1 MPGPAF
7 SPDLDRA
14 LHTGTGAQLK
24 YAPFPFM
31 EDEGLTM
38 KRTEPLQDP
47 DSDVY
52 AKFFMSHCC
61 YDAIPTSSKLVIFDT
76 TLQVKK
82 AFFALVA
89 NGVRAA
95 PLWDNKLQ
103 CFVGKQSWGSAES
116 VEVQIYELEE
126 HKIETW
132 REVYLQYSLNSL
144 ISITPDSSLFEAIYS
159 LLKNKIHR
167 LPVIDPDSGN
177 VLHILTHKRI
187 LKFLHIFGSMIPKP
201 RFLQKRIEEVKIGT
215 FKSIATVKE
224 TETNLAA
231 QKNYNNLNMTMQEVI
246 QGRCCC
252 IEGVLKCYPH
262 ETLETIIDR
271 IAEAEALKHFSL
283 NTSGGLPFH
292 HYPHFIS
299 SHTSKK
305 FGIKVKKKHR
315 KGQKGV
321 VIANKNAL
329 EAEPET
335 NPDNPDVVDVPQP
348 ELSKASKPVAKI
360 LEGEGK
366 PQHFQISIN
375 ITEARQLVGDNIDP
389 SVVIEIGDEKKQTSV
404 KEGTNSPFYNEVMH
418 SKIMK
423 SYCVGTFKIDVGTVY
438 AQPGHQFI
446 NKWAT
451 LTDPADIRTGVKGHL
466 KCDISVSGKGDVA
479 TPSQKFSD
487 AEEQIEKHLLLPEG
501 LNPERPW
508 ARFYVIVYRAE
519 GLPRINSSIMAN
531 VTKAFVGDTT
541 ALIDPYVEVS
551 FFGQVGRTSTQ
562 KSTADPVWNEQV
574 VFKEMFPPLC
584 QRLKIRVLDEGSMND
599 ELNEG
604 VGEGVSYRGRVYIE
618 LSVEILSGGAPDS
631 KSLLS
636 RISLKDAKGGKA
648 GAKDPKTGTGPGGE
662 EEKSKTIGPEVM
674 PVEPPQKINDEDME
688 TFLLFGCVF
697 EASMIDRRT
706 SDRPISLEFTIGNFG
721 NLIDGAAPPP
731 SKKKPE
737 DVSLTTPLLDTAA
750 TMPCKSTTTPE
761 RPLFG
766 DAQRHYMHL
775 PIGAQKPCVYIYS
788 SWEDRAYRLH
798 HANMLDTI
806 ALMFED
812 GVTKVAELDKMLSPE
827 AGTLMHHVK
836 GSNLTLLDKKRLTLC
851 KQELE
856 SMSEIA
862 GGLLE
867 PKRRSLTV
875 KEMMLEAQKI
885 KKKLRFL
892 VEEPQHTLPDVFV
905 CLLSNNKR
913 LAYARIPARHLLFSQ
928 SPEQRGRDCGKIKTL
943 FLKPPVKRGP
953 GWTVQAKLDK
963 HLFQLRAHMYQARGL
978 IAADNTGLSD
988 PFAWVSFQSNSQST
1002 GIIKQTL
1009 TPTWNQLILMNNVC
1023 LYGGLYDIV
1032 QEPPL
1037 VVIEVYDDDAV
1048 GIEYLGSTMA
1058 VPVVKLSDEQYSPPQ
1073 LQYSPLFC
1081 GSLSGGDILGAFEL
1095 LQISKSGEHTL
1106 PDLDEPDGGVT
1117 PVPSYIRPVLCKYR
1131 IEVLFWGLRELK
1143 KVQLLSVDRPQVFI
1157 KCAGGGVNSS
1167 VIQSYKKNPNFTILV
1182 DAFDVELPEDEHLL
1196 PPLTVTVVD
1205 WRAFGR
1211 STLVGSH
1218 MINNLALFKHIPTPV
1233 QQPLPEPRNIAVAQ
1247 LSLQQSVVP
1256 PPNEEIA
1263 IEIEQEEI
1271 IAPAPKTEP
1280 DVSKKSKTRSTKR
1293 KKRTTADES
1302 ADNVIDWWSKYY
1314 ASMEKIQLA
1323 KQKENNPFPLLF
1335 ENITP
1340 LENIISEGLI
1350 SLASN
1355 VKDKK
1360 KEVNFKSVIEQPR
1373 LATLQV
1379 YDKELEAEFG
1389 PFDDWVK
1396 TFELYRGKANEEEG
1410 SADDR
1415 FVGKFKGRFCLYK
1428 LPEADGE
1435 EEEGYL
1441 DSGQFKINQ
1450 GIPPNTPVEV
1460 LIRVYIVAAFN
1471 LHPADPDGKAD
1482 PYIVLKLGKTEIKDR
1497 DNYIPKQLNPVF
1509 GRSFEFQATFPKES
1523 LLTVLIYDYDMVGGD
1538 DLIGE
1543 TQIDLEN
1550 RFYSRHRAT
1559 CGLPAEYAIEGYNAW
1574 RDSIQPTELLIKLCK
1589 ENRLDNPHFS
1599 PGRITIG
1606 NKVFTG
1612 KTVFADEDQMV
1623 ESYEHLALKVLHRWS
1638 EMPNGGCKL
1647 VPEHIETRA
1656 LYLRDKPGIDQGH
1669 LQMWVDIFPM
1679 DMPYPGPPVDISPR
1693 KPKGYELRIIIWN
1706 TEDVILEDTNFI
1718 TGQKSSDIYVKGQ
1731 ETDVHYNS
1739 LTGEGNFNWRFVF
1752 PFNYLPAEKVVVVQK
1767 RDSIFS
1773 LDKTEQKIPALDLHG
1788 FPRGAKSA
1796 KACKMEML
1804 TEITDNISIF
1814 QQKRSKG
1821 WWPFVKA
1828 GELTGKVEAEFHLVT
1843 AEEAE
1848 KNPVGRARKEPEPLE
1863 KPNRPDTSFSWFMN
1877 PFKCFFHLIWGNY
1890 KKYIIGG
1897 LVLLIVALFLVLVFY
1912 TLPGA
1917 ISITFVNK

>member
-1 MPGPAF
+1 
-7 SPDLDRA
+7 
-14 LHTGTGAQLK
+14 
-24 YAPFPFM
+24 
-31 EDEGLTM
+31 
-38 KRTEPLQDP
+38 
-47 DSDVY
+47 
-52 AKFFMSHCC
+52 
-61 YDAIPTSSKLVIFDT
+61 
-76 TLQVKK
+76 
-82 AFFALVA
+82 
-89 NGVRAA
+89 
-95 PLWDNKLQ
+95 
-103 CFVGKQSWGSAES
+103 
-116 VEVQIYELEE
+116 
-126 HKIETW
+126 
-132 REVYLQYSLNSL
+132 
-144 ISITPDSSLFEAIYS
+144 
-159 LLKNKIHR
+159 
-167 LPVIDPDSGN
+167 
-177 VLHILTHKRI
+177 
-187 LKFLHIFGSMIPKP
+187 
-201 RFLQKRIEEVKIGT
+201 
-215 FKSIATVKE
+215 
-224 TETNLAA
+224 
-231 QKNYNNLNMTMQEVI
+231 
-246 QGRCCC
+246 
-252 IEGVLKCYPH
+252 
-262 ETLETIIDR
+262 
-271 IAEAEALKHFSL
+271 
-283 NTSGGLPFH
+283 
-292 HYPHFIS
+292 
-299 SHTSKK
+299 
-305 FGIKVKKKHR
+305 
-315 KGQKGV
+315 
-321 VIANKNAL
+321 
-329 EAEPET
+329 
-335 NPDNPDVVDVPQP
+335 
-348 ELSKASKPVAKI
+348 SKPVAKI
-360 LEGEGK
+360 LEGESK

-375 ITEARQLVGDNIDP
+375 ITEAKQLVGDNIDP

-404 KEGTNSPFYNEVMH
+404 KEGTNAPFYNEYFVFDFFCNQDFFFDKIIKLSVMH

-438 AQPGHQFI
+438 SQPGHQFI

-479 TPSQKFSD
+479 APSQKFSD

-551 FFGQVGRTSTQ
+551 FFGFLPTFGPAWINLYGSLRNSTLVDDSQ
-562 KSTADPVWNEQV
+562 
-574 VFKEMFPPLC
+574 
-584 QRLKIRVLDEGSMND
+584 

-636 RISLKDAKGGKA
+636 KISLKDTKGGKA
-648 GAKDPKTGTGPGGE
+648 VAKDPKPGAGAGGE
-662 EEKSKTIGPEVM
+662 EEKSKTMGPEVM

-688 TFLLFGCVF
+688 TFLLFGCVS
-697 EASMIDRRT
+697 EASMIDRRI

-721 NLIDGAAPPP
+721 NLIDGTAQPT
-731 SKKKPE
+731 SKKKHE
-737 DVSLTTPLLDTAA
+737 DVSVTTPLLDTAA

-775 PIGAQKPCVYIYS
+775 PIGAQKPCVYVYS

-806 ALMFED
+806 AQMFEE
-812 GVTKVAELDKMLSPE
+812 GIAKVAELDKMLSPE
-827 AGTLMHHVK
+827 ARTLMHLVLQEFRRDASEFIAFAEKKVK
-836 GSNLTLLDKKRLTLC
+836 ASNLTLLDKKRLTMC
-851 KQELE
+851 KQEL
-856 SMSEIA
+856 
-862 GGLLE
+862 
-867 PKRRSLTV
+867 
-875 KEMMLEAQKI
+875 
-885 KKKLRFL
+885 
-892 VEEPQHTLPDVFV
+892 PQHTLPDVFV
-905 CLLSNNKR
+905 CLVSNNKR

-928 SPEQRGRDCGKIKTL
+928 SPEQRGRDCGKINTL
-943 FLKPPVKRGP
+943 FLQPPGKRGP
-953 GWTVQAKLDK
+953 GWTVQAKLDVYLWLGTSRDSSHMLDNLPSGFELQGISSEHRTGPPPDYLLYTGK
-963 HLFQLRAHMYQARGL
+963 TAQHSQQHLFQLRAHMYQARGL

-988 PFAWVSFQSNSQST
+988 PFAWVSFLSNSQST

-1009 TPTWNQLILMNNVC
+1009 TPTWNQLILINNVC
-1023 LYGGLYDIV
+1023 LYGGLYEIV
-1032 QEPPL
+1032 QDPPL
-1037 VVIEVYDDDAV
+1037 VLIEVYDDDAV
-1048 GIEYLGSTMA
+1048 GIEYLGSTVA
-1058 VPVVKLSDEQYSPPQ
+1058 VPVVKLSEERYSPPQ

-1095 LQISKSGEHTL
+1095 IQISKSGEHTL
-1106 PDLDEPDGGVT
+1106 PDLDEPDGGII

-1196 PPLTVTVVD
+1196 PPLTITVVD

-1218 MINNLALFKHIPTPV
+1218 MINNLALFKHIPTFI
-1233 QQPLPEPRNIAVAQ
+1233 QQPQPEPRNIAVAQ

-1256 PPNEEIA
+1256 LPDEEIA

-1271 IAPAPKTEP
+1271 ITPAPKLRGQNFQEQEVT
-1280 DVSKKSKTRSTKR
+1280 
-1293 KKRTTADES
+1293 
-1302 ADNVIDWWSKYY
+1302 
-1314 ASMEKIQLA
+1314 
-1323 KQKENNPFPLLF
+1323 
-1335 ENITP
+1335 NI
-1340 LENIISEGLI
+1340 
-1350 SLASN
+1350 
-1355 VKDKK
+1355 KDKK
-1360 KEVNFKSVIEQPR
+1360 KEINYKSVIEQPGIV
-1373 LATLQV
+1373 TLQV

-1396 TFELYRGKANEEEG
+1396 TFELYRGKANEEE
-1410 SADDR
+1410 
-1415 FVGKFKGRFCLYK
+1415 
-1428 LPEADGE
+1428 
-1435 EEEGYL
+1435 
-1441 DSGQFKINQ
+1441 
-1450 GIPPNTPVEV
+1450 
-1460 LIRVYIVAAFN
+1460 
-1471 LHPADPDGKAD
+1471 DPDGKAD

-1523 LLTVLIYDYDMVGGD
+1523 LLTILIYDYDTVGGD

-1559 CGLPAEYAIEGYNAW
+1559 CGLPTEYAIEGYNAW
-1574 RDSIQPTELLIKLCK
+1574 RDCIKPTDLLIKLCK

-1612 KTVFADEDQMV
+1612 KTVFADEDQLV
-1623 ESYEHLALKVLHRWS
+1623 ESYEHLALKVLQRWS

-1656 LYLRDKPGIDQGH
+1656 LYLKDKPGIDQGH

-1679 DMPYPGPPVDISPR
+1679 DMPHPGPPVDISPR
-1693 KPKGYELRIIIWN
+1693 KPKGWLKG
-1706 TEDVILEDTNFI
+1706 LEDD
-1718 TGQKSSDIYVKGQ
+1718 SQ

-1752 PFNYLPAEKVVVVQK
+1752 PFNYLPAEKVVVIQK
-1767 RDSIFS
+1767 RESILS
-1773 LDKTEQKIPALDLHG
+1773 LDKTEQKIPAVLV
-1788 FPRGAKSA
+1788 
-1796 KACKMEML
+1796 M
-1804 TEITDNISIF
+1804 
-1814 QQKRSKG
+1814 Q
-1821 WWPFVKA
+1821 
-1828 GELTGKVEAEFHLVT
+1828 GKVEAEFHLVT

-1890 KKYIIGG
+1890 KKYIIAG
-1897 LVLLIVALFLVLVFY
+1897 LVLLIVTLFLVLIFY

-1917 ISITFVNK
+1917 ISSKIVNG

>member
-1 MPGPAF
+1 M
-7 SPDLDRA
+7 
-14 LHTGTGAQLK
+14 
-24 YAPFPFM
+24 
-31 EDEGLTM
+31 
-38 KRTEPLQDP
+38 
-47 DSDVY
+47 
-52 AKFFMSHCC
+52 
-61 YDAIPTSSKLVIFDT
+61 
-76 TLQVKK
+76 
-82 AFFALVA
+82 
-89 NGVRAA
+89 
-95 PLWDNKLQ
+95 
-103 CFVGKQSWGSAES
+103 
-116 VEVQIYELEE
+116 
-126 HKIETW
+126 
-132 REVYLQYSLNSL
+132 
-144 ISITPDSSLFEAIYS
+144 
-159 LLKNKIHR
+159 
-167 LPVIDPDSGN
+167 
-177 VLHILTHKRI
+177 
-187 LKFLHIFGSMIPKP
+187 
-201 RFLQKRIEEVKIGT
+201 
-215 FKSIATVKE
+215 
-224 TETNLAA
+224 
-231 QKNYNNLNMTMQEVI
+231 
-246 QGRCCC
+246 
-252 IEGVLKCYPH
+252 
-262 ETLETIIDR
+262 
-271 IAEAEALKHFSL
+271 
-283 NTSGGLPFH
+283 
-292 HYPHFIS
+292 
-299 SHTSKK
+299 
-305 FGIKVKKKHR
+305 
-315 KGQKGV
+315 
-321 VIANKNAL
+321 
-329 EAEPET
+329 
-335 NPDNPDVVDVPQP
+335 
-348 ELSKASKPVAKI
+348 AKI
-360 LEGEGK
+360 LEGESK

-404 KEGTNSPFYNEVMH
+404 KEGTNAPFYNEYFVFDFFCNQDIFLDKVIKLSVMH

-438 AQPGHQFI
+438 SQPGHQFI

-479 TPSQKFSD
+479 APSQKFSD
-487 AEEQIEKHLLLPEG
+487 AEEQIEK
-501 LNPERPW
+501 
-508 ARFYVIVYRAE
+508 
-519 GLPRINSSIMAN
+519 
-531 VTKAFVGDTT
+531 
-541 ALIDPYVEVS
+541 
-551 FFGQVGRTSTQ
+551 
-562 KSTADPVWNEQV
+562 
-574 VFKEMFPPLC
+574 
-584 QRLKIRVLDEGSMND
+584 LKIRVLDEGSMND
-599 ELNEG
+599 VAIGTHYIDLHTISNDNDGDNGFLPTFGPAWINLYGSLRNSTLVDDSQELNEG

-636 RISLKDAKGGKA
+636 KISLKDTKGGKA
-648 GAKDPKTGTGPGGE
+648 GAKDPKPGTGAGGE
-662 EEKSKTIGPEVM
+662 EDKSKTIGPEVM

-697 EASMIDRRT
+697 EASMIDRRIG
-706 SDRPISLEFTIGNFG
+706 DRPVSLEFTIGNFG
-721 NLIDGAAPPP
+721 NLIDGTAPPP
-731 SKKKPE
+731 SKKKLE
-737 DVSLTTPLLDTAA
+737 DVSVTTPLLDTAA

-775 PIGAQKPCVYIYS
+775 PIGTQKPCVYIYS

-806 ALMFED
+806 ALMFEE

-827 AGTLMHHVK
+827 AGTLMRHVLQEFRRDASEFIAFAEKKAK

-851 KQELE
+851 KQEL
-856 SMSEIA
+856 
-862 GGLLE
+862 
-867 PKRRSLTV
+867 
-875 KEMMLEAQKI
+875 
-885 KKKLRFL
+885 
-892 VEEPQHTLPDVFV
+892 PQHTLPDVFV
-905 CLLSNNKR
+905 CLVSNHKR
-913 LAYARIPARHLLFSQ
+913 LAYARIPARHLLFSE
-928 SPEQRGRDCGKIKTL
+928 SPEQRGQDCGKIKTL
-943 FLKPPVKRGP
+943 FLK
-953 GWTVQAKLDK
+953 
-963 HLFQLRAHMYQARGL
+963 
-978 IAADNTGLSD
+978 
-988 PFAWVSFQSNSQST
+988 
-1002 GIIKQTL
+1002 IIKQTL
-1009 TPTWNQLILMNNVC
+1009 TPTWNQLILINNVF
-1023 LYGGLYDIV
+1023 LSGGLYEIV

-1048 GIEYLGSTMA
+1048 GTEYLGSTMA
-1058 VPVVKLSDEQYSPPQ
+1058 VPVVRLSEERYSPPQ

-1095 LQISKSGEHTL
+1095 IQ
-1106 PDLDEPDGGVT
+1106 
-1117 PVPSYIRPVLCKYR
+1117 
-1131 IEVLFWGLRELK
+1131 VLFWGLRELK

-1182 DAFDVELPEDEHLL
+1182 DAFDVELPENEYLL
-1196 PPLTVTVVD
+1196 PPLTITVVD

-1218 MINNLALFKHIPTPV
+1218 MINNLALFKYIPSPI
-1233 QQPLPEPRNIAVAQ
+1233 QQPQPEPKNIAVAQ

-1271 IAPAPKTEP
+1271 ITPAPKTEP
-1280 DVSKKSKTRSTKR
+1280 DFQDKKVSKKSKRRSTKR

-1314 ASMEKIQLA
+1314 ASMEKIQVA

-1335 ENITP
+1335 ENTS
-1340 LENIISEGLI
+1340 NI
-1350 SLASN
+1350 
-1355 VKDKK
+1355 KDKK
-1360 KEVNFKSVIEQPR
+1360 KEVNYKSVIEQPR
-1373 LATLQV
+1373 LSTLQV

-1428 LPEADGE
+1428 LPETDDE
-1435 EEEGYL
+1435 EEDGYL

-1450 GIPPNTPVEV
+1450 
-1460 LIRVYIVAAFN
+1460 
-1471 LHPADPDGKAD
+1471 DGKAD

-1523 LLTVLIYDYDMVGGD
+1523 LLTILIYDYDMVGGD

-1559 CGLPAEYAIEGYNAW
+1559 CGLPTEYAIEGYNAW
-1574 RDSIQPTELLIKLCK
+1574 RDCIKPTELLIKLCK

-1606 NKVFTG
+1606 SKVFTG
-1612 KTVFADEDQMV
+1612 KTVFPDEDQMV
-1623 ESYEHLALKVLHRWS
+1623 ESYEHLALKVLQRWS

-1656 LYLRDKPGIDQGH
+1656 LYLKDKPGIDQGH

-1679 DMPYPGPPVDISPR
+1679 DMPHPGPPVDISPR

-1718 TGQKSSDIYVKGQ
+1718 TGQQSSDIYIKGWLKGLEDDSQ

-1752 PFNYLPAEKVVVVQK
+1752 PFNYMPAEKVVVVQK
-1767 RDSIFS
+1767 RESILS
-1773 LDKTEQKIPALDLHG
+1773 LDKTEQKIPAVLVMQVWDFERLSSDDFLGSVELDLHG

-1796 KACKMEML
+1796 KVCKMEML
-1804 TEITDNISIF
+1804 TETMENISIF

-1821 WWPFVKA
+1821 WWPLIKA

-1890 KKYIIGG
+1890 KKYIIAG
-1897 LVLLIVALFLVLVFY
+1897 LVLLIVTLFLVLIFY

-1917 ISITFVNK
+1917 ISSKIVNG

>member
-1 MPGPAF
+1 MNPG
-7 SPDLDRA
+7 D
-14 LHTGTGAQLK
+14 
-24 YAPFPFM
+24 
-31 EDEGLTM
+31 
-38 KRTEPLQDP
+38 
-47 DSDVY
+47 
-52 AKFFMSHCC
+52 
-61 YDAIPTSSKLVIFDT
+61 
-76 TLQVKK
+76 
-82 AFFALVA
+82 
-89 NGVRAA
+89 
-95 PLWDNKLQ
+95 
-103 CFVGKQSWGSAES
+103 
-116 VEVQIYELEE
+116 
-126 HKIETW
+126 
-132 REVYLQYSLNSL
+132 
-144 ISITPDSSLFEAIYS
+144 
-159 LLKNKIHR
+159 
-167 LPVIDPDSGN
+167 
-177 VLHILTHKRI
+177 
-187 LKFLHIFGSMIPKP
+187 
-201 RFLQKRIEEVKIGT
+201 
-215 FKSIATVKE
+215 
-224 TETNLAA
+224 
-231 QKNYNNLNMTMQEVI
+231 
-246 QGRCCC
+246 
-252 IEGVLKCYPH
+252 
-262 ETLETIIDR
+262 
-271 IAEAEALKHFSL
+271 
-283 NTSGGLPFH
+283 
-292 HYPHFIS
+292 
-299 SHTSKK
+299 
-305 FGIKVKKKHR
+305 
-315 KGQKGV
+315 
-321 VIANKNAL
+321 
-329 EAEPET
+329 
-335 NPDNPDVVDVPQP
+335 PDVVDVPQP
-348 ELSKASKPVAKI
+348 ELTQASTSAHTSFRQTAK
-360 LEGEGK
+360 
-366 PQHFQISIN
+366 
-375 ITEARQLVGDNIDP
+375 QLVGDNIDP

-404 KEGTNSPFYNEVMH
+404 KEGTNAPFYNEVIMFLVFFDTCKAHISALLPKVMH

-438 AQPGHQFI
+438 SQPGHQFI

-479 TPSQKFSD
+479 APSQKFSD

-599 ELNEG
+599 VAIGTHCIDLNTISNDNDGDNGFLPTFGPAWINLYGSLRNSTLVDDSQELNEG

-636 RISLKDAKGGKA
+636 KISLKDTKGGKA
-648 GAKDPKTGTGPGGE
+648 VAKDPKPGAGAGGE
-662 EEKSKTIGPEVM
+662 EEKSKTMGPEVM
-674 PVEPPQKINDEDME
+674 PVEPPQKVRC
-688 TFLLFGCVF
+688 L
-697 EASMIDRRT
+697 
-706 SDRPISLEFTIGNFG
+706 
-721 NLIDGAAPPP
+721 
-731 SKKKPE
+731 
-737 DVSLTTPLLDTAA
+737 
-750 TMPCKSTTTPE
+750 
-761 RPLFG
+761 
-766 DAQRHYMHL
+766 QHYMHL
-775 PIGAQKPCVYIYS
+775 PIGAQKPCVYVYS

-806 ALMFED
+806 AQMF
-812 GVTKVAELDKMLSPE
+812 
-827 AGTLMHHVK
+827 
-836 GSNLTLLDKKRLTLC
+836 
-851 KQELE
+851 
-856 SMSEIA
+856 
-862 GGLLE
+862 
-867 PKRRSLTV
+867 
-875 KEMMLEAQKI
+875 
-885 KKKLRFL
+885 
-892 VEEPQHTLPDVFV
+892 PQHTLPDVFV
-905 CLLSNNKR
+905 CLVSNNKR

-928 SPEQRGRDCGKIKTL
+928 SPEQRGRDCGKINTL
-943 FLKPPVKRGP
+943 FLQPPGKRGP
-953 GWTVQAKLDK
+953 GWTVQAKLDVYLWLGTSRDSSHMLDNLPSGFELQGISSEHRTEQ

-988 PFAWVSFQSNSQST
+988 PFAWVSFLSNSQST
-1002 GIIKQTL
+1002 GVSMSL
-1009 TPTWNQLILMNNVC
+1009 CDDIL
-1023 LYGGLYDIV
+1023 V
-1032 QEPPL
+1032 QDPPL

-1048 GIEYLGSTMA
+1048 YLGSTVA
-1058 VPVVKLSDEQYSPPQ
+1058 VPVVKLSEERYSPPQ

-1095 LQISKSGEHTL
+1095 IQVQSNKQHIYNSGEHTL
-1106 PDLDEPDGGVT
+1106 PDLDEPDGGVI

-1196 PPLTVTVVD
+1196 PPLTITVVD

-1218 MINNLALFKHIPTPV
+1218 MINNLKHINTH
-1233 QQPLPEPRNIAVAQ
+1233 LPIYYDCQ
-1247 LSLQQSVVP
+1247 TLHQCQ
-1256 PPNEEIA
+1256 
-1263 IEIEQEEI
+1263 
-1271 IAPAPKTEP
+1271 
-1280 DVSKKSKTRSTKR
+1280 VSKKSKRRSSKR

-1314 ASMEKIQLA
+1314 ASIEKIQL
-1323 KQKENNPFPLLF
+1323 
-1335 ENITP
+1335 
-1340 LENIISEGLI
+1340 
-1350 SLASN
+1350 
-1355 VKDKK
+1355 
-1360 KEVNFKSVIEQPR
+1360 SVIEQPGIVT
-1373 LATLQV
+1373 LQVKCVITMLGLPANIVYTINKDLSIKWMCSFTCQSLQV

-1410 SADDR
+1410 SADER
-1415 FVGKFKGRFCLYK
+1415 FVGKFK
-1428 LPEADGE
+1428 D
-1435 EEEGYL
+1435 GYL
-1441 DSGQFKINQ
+1441 DSGQFKIIQ
-1450 GIPPNTPVEV
+1450 GIPPNTAVDV

-1523 LLTVLIYDYDMVGGD
+1523 LLTILIYDYDTVGGD

-1559 CGLPAEYAIEGYNAW
+1559 CGLPTEYAIEGYNAW
-1574 RDSIQPTELLIKLCK
+1574 RDCIKPTDLLIKLCK

-1612 KTVFADEDQMV
+1612 KTVFADEDQLV
-1623 ESYEHLALKVLHRWS
+1623 ESYEHLALKVLQRWS

-1656 LYLRDKPGIDQGH
+1656 LYLKDKPGIDQGH

-1679 DMPYPGPPVDISPR
+1679 DMPHPGPPVDISPR

-1718 TGQKSSDIYVKGQ
+1718 TGQQSSDIYVKGWLKELEDDSQ

-1752 PFNYLPAEKVVVVQK
+1752 PFNYLPAEKVVVIQK
-1767 RDSIFS
+1767 RESILS
-1773 LDKTEQKIPALDLHG
+1773 LDKTEQKIPAVLVMQVWDFERLSSDDFLGSVELDLHG

-1796 KACKMEML
+1796 KACRMEML
-1804 TEITDNISIF
+1804 TESTENVSIF

-1821 WWPFVKA
+1821 WWPFIKA

-1890 KKYIIGG
+1890 KKYIIAG
-1897 LVLLIVALFLVLVFY
+1897 LVLLIVTLFLVLIFY

-1917 ISITFVNK
+1917 ISSKIVNG

>member
-1 MPGPAF
+1 
-7 SPDLDRA
+7 
-14 LHTGTGAQLK
+14 
-24 YAPFPFM
+24 
-31 EDEGLTM
+31 
-38 KRTEPLQDP
+38 
-47 DSDVY
+47 
-52 AKFFMSHCC
+52 
-61 YDAIPTSSKLVIFDT
+61 
-76 TLQVKK
+76 
-82 AFFALVA
+82 
-89 NGVRAA
+89 
-95 PLWDNKLQ
+95 
-103 CFVGKQSWGSAES
+103 
-116 VEVQIYELEE
+116 
-126 HKIETW
+126 
-132 REVYLQYSLNSL
+132 
-144 ISITPDSSLFEAIYS
+144 
-159 LLKNKIHR
+159 
-167 LPVIDPDSGN
+167 
-177 VLHILTHKRI
+177 
-187 LKFLHIFGSMIPKP
+187 
-201 RFLQKRIEEVKIGT
+201 
-215 FKSIATVKE
+215 
-224 TETNLAA
+224 
-231 QKNYNNLNMTMQEVI
+231 
-246 QGRCCC
+246 
-252 IEGVLKCYPH
+252 
-262 ETLETIIDR
+262 
-271 IAEAEALKHFSL
+271 
-283 NTSGGLPFH
+283 
-292 HYPHFIS
+292 
-299 SHTSKK
+299 K

-315 KGQKGV
+315 KGHKGV

-329 EAEPET
+329 GKHESKH
-335 NPDNPDVVDVPQP
+335 NPKSVLP
-348 ELSKASKPVAKI
+348 K
-360 LEGEGK
+360 
-366 PQHFQISIN
+366 ISIN

-404 KEGTNSPFYNEVMH
+404 KEGTNAPFYNEYFVFDFFCNQDFFFDKVIKLSVMH

-438 AQPGHQFI
+438 SQPGHQFI

-466 KCDISVSGKGDVA
+466 KCDIGVSGKGDVA
-479 TPSQKFSD
+479 APSQKFSD

-599 ELNEG
+599 VAIGTHYIDLHTISNDNDGDNGFLPTFGPAWINLYGSLRNSTLVDDSQELNEG

-631 KSLLS
+631 KALLS
-636 RISLKDAKGGKA
+636 KISLKDTKGGKA
-648 GAKDPKTGTGPGGE
+648 VAKDPKTGTGAGGE
-662 EEKSKTIGPEVM
+662 EDKSKTIGPEVM

-688 TFLLFGCVF
+688 TFLLFGCVS
-697 EASMIDRRT
+697 EASMIDRRIG
-706 SDRPISLEFTIGNFG
+706 DRPISLEFTIGNFG
-721 NLIDGAAPPP
+721 NLIDGTAQPT
-731 SKKKPE
+731 SKKKLE
-737 DVSLTTPLLDTAA
+737 DVSVTTPLLDTAA

-775 PIGAQKPCVYIYS
+775 PIGAQKPCVYVYS

-806 ALMFED
+806 ALMFEE
-812 GVTKVAELDKMLSPE
+812 GIAKVAELDKMLSPE
-827 AGTLMHHVK
+827 ARTLIEFIAFAEKKVK
-836 GSNLTLLDKKRLTLC
+836 ASNLTLLDKKRLTLC
-851 KQELE
+851 KQELV
-856 SMSEIA
+856 
-862 GGLLE
+862 GL
-867 PKRRSLTV
+867 
-875 KEMMLEAQKI
+875 
-885 KKKLRFL
+885 FC
-892 VEEPQHTLPDVFV
+892 PQHTLPDVFV
-905 CLLSNNKR
+905 CLVSNNKR

-928 SPEQRGRDCGKIKTL
+928 SPEQRGRDCGKINTL
-943 FLKPPVKRGP
+943 FLKPPGKRGP
-953 GWTVQAKLDK
+953 GWTVQAKLDVYLWLGTCRDSFHMLDNLPSGFELEGISSEDRTGPPPDYLLYTEQ

-988 PFAWVSFQSNSQST
+988 PFAWVSFLSNSQST

-1009 TPTWNQLILMNNVC
+1009 TPTWNQLILINNVC
-1023 LYGGLYDIV
+1023 LYGGLYEMV

-1058 VPVVKLSDEQYSPPQ
+1058 VPVVKLSDERYSPPQ

-1095 LQISKSGEHTL
+1095 IQISKSGESTL
-1106 PDLDEPDGGVT
+1106 PDLDEPDGGVI

-1182 DAFDVELPEDEHLL
+1182 DAFDVELPEDEYLL
-1196 PPLTVTVVD
+1196 PPLTITVVD

-1218 MINNLALFKHIPTPV
+1218 MINNLALFKHIPTLV
-1233 QQPLPEPRNIAVAQ
+1233 QQPQPEPRNIAVAQ
-1247 LSLQQSVVP
+1247 LSLTYVQVEAYKHMHTLLIYYDYQTLH
-1256 PPNEEIA
+1256 
-1263 IEIEQEEI
+1263 QCQ
-1271 IAPAPKTEP
+1271 
-1280 DVSKKSKTRSTKR
+1280 VSKKSKRTSTKR

-1314 ASMEKIQLA
+1314 ASMEKIQL
-1323 KQKENNPFPLLF
+1323 QKENNPFPLLVTLQVKCVITMF
-1335 ENITP
+1335 SLPTNIVYTINED
-1340 LENIISEGLI
+1340 LSIKWMC
-1350 SLASN
+1350 SLTCQS
-1355 VKDKK
+1355 
-1360 KEVNFKSVIEQPR
+1360 
-1373 LATLQV
+1373 LQV

-1410 SADDR
+1410 SADER

-1428 LPEADGE
+1428 LPETDDE
-1435 EEEGYL
+1435 EEDGYL

-1450 GIPPNTPVEV
+1450 GIPPNTAVDV

-1523 LLTVLIYDYDMVGGD
+1523 LLTILIYDYDTVGGD

-1559 CGLPAEYAIEGYNAW
+1559 CGLPTEYAIEGYNAW
-1574 RDSIQPTELLIKLCK
+1574 RDCIKPTDLLIKLCK
-1589 ENRLDNPHFS
+1589 ENKLDNPRFS

-1606 NKVFTG
+1606 SKVFTG

-1623 ESYEHLALKVLHRWS
+1623 ESYEHLALKVLQRWS

-1656 LYLRDKPGIDQGH
+1656 LYLNDKPGIDQGH

-1679 DMPYPGPPVDISPR
+1679 DMPHPGPPVDISPR

-1718 TGQKSSDIYVKGQ
+1718 TGQQSSDIYVKGWLKGLEDDSQ

-1767 RDSIFS
+1767 RESILS
-1773 LDKTEQKIPALDLHG
+1773 LDKTEQKIPAVLVMQVWDFERLSSDDFLGSVELDLHG

-1796 KACKMEML
+1796 KACRMEML
-1804 TEITDNISIF
+1804 TETTENISIF

-1821 WWPFVKA
+1821 WWPFIKA
-1828 GELTGKVEAEFHLVT
+1828 GDLTGKVEAEFHLVT

-1890 KKYIIGG
+1890 KKYIIAG
-1897 LVLLIVALFLVLVFY
+1897 LVLLIVTLFLVLIFY

-1917 ISITFVNK
+1917 ISSKIVNG

>member
-1 MPGPAF
+1 MLCF
-7 SPDLDRA
+7 YL
-14 LHTGTGAQLK
+14 LCLLL
-24 YAPFPFM
+24 Y
-31 EDEGLTM
+31 GL
-38 KRTEPLQDP
+38 Q
-47 DSDVY
+47 
-52 AKFFMSHCC
+52 
-61 YDAIPTSSKLVIFDT
+61 
-76 TLQVKK
+76 
-82 AFFALVA
+82 
-89 NGVRAA
+89 
-95 PLWDNKLQ
+95 
-103 CFVGKQSWGSAES
+103 
-116 VEVQIYELEE
+116 
-126 HKIETW
+126 
-132 REVYLQYSLNSL
+132 SL
-144 ISITPDSSLFEAIYS
+144 ILLF
-159 LLKNKIHR
+159 
-167 LPVIDPDSGN
+167 
-177 VLHILTHKRI
+177 
-187 LKFLHIFGSMIPKP
+187 
-201 RFLQKRIEEVKIGT
+201 
-215 FKSIATVKE
+215 
-224 TETNLAA
+224 
-231 QKNYNNLNMTMQEVI
+231 
-246 QGRCCC
+246 C
-252 IEGVLKCYPH
+252 
-262 ETLETIIDR
+262 
-271 IAEAEALKHFSL
+271 
-283 NTSGGLPFH
+283 
-292 HYPHFIS
+292 
-299 SHTSKK
+299 SKK

-315 KGQKGV
+315 KGHKGV
-321 VIANKNAL
+321 VISNKGAL
-329 EAEPET
+329 EAEAET
-335 NPDNPDVVDVPQP
+335 NPEDPDVIDVLQP
-348 ELSKASKPVAKI
+348 EFAGQSTSTHTSFRQIANTKRCKAVSKI
-360 LEGEGK
+360 LEGESK
-366 PQHFQISIN
+366 PQNFQISIN
-375 ITEARQLVGDNIDP
+375 ITEIRQLVGDNIDP
-389 SVVIEIGDEKKQTSV
+389 SVVIEIGDDKKQTSV
-404 KEGTNSPFYNEVMH
+404 KEGTNAPFYNEYFVFDIYCNQDIFFDKVIKLSVMH

-438 AQPGHQFI
+438 SQPGHQFI

-451 LTDPADIRTGVKGHL
+451 LTDPADIRVGVKGYL

-479 TPSQKFSD
+479 PPSQKFCD
-487 AEEQIEKHLLLPEG
+487 AEEQIDKHLLLPEG

-562 KSTADPVWNEQV
+562 KSSADPVWNEQV

-599 ELNEG
+599 VAIGTHYIDLHTISNDTDGDNGFLPTFGPAWINLYGSLRNSTLVDDSQELNEG
-604 VGEGVSYRGRVYIE
+604 VGEGVSYRGRLYIE
-618 LSVEILSGGAPDS
+618 LSVEILSGGAAES

-636 RISLKDAKGGKA
+636 KFSPKDAKGGK
-648 GAKDPKTGTGPGGE
+648 TGTGAGGE
-662 EEKSKTIGPEVM
+662 EEKSKMIGPEVI
-674 PVEPPQKINDEDME
+674 PVEPPQKMRDEDME

-697 EASMIDRRT
+697 EASMIDRKIG
-706 SDRPISLEFTIGNFG
+706 DRPVTLEFTIGNFG

-731 SKKKPE
+731 SKKKLE
-737 DVSLTTPLLDTAA
+737 DVSVTAPLLDTTA

-761 RPLFG
+761 RPIFG

-775 PIGAQKPCVYIYS
+775 PIAAQKPCVYVYS

-806 ALMFED
+806 ALMFEE
-812 GVTKVAELDKMLSPE
+812 GVAKVTELDKMLSPE
-827 AGTLMHHVK
+827 AWSLMHHVLREFRRDAKEFIAFAEKKVK
-836 GSNLTLLDKKRLTLC
+836 GSNLTLLDKKRLTMC

-856 SMSEIA
+856 SMTEMA

-875 KEMMLEAQKI
+875 KEMLLEAQKI

-905 CLLSNNKR
+905 CLVSNNKR
-913 LAYARIPARHLLFSQ
+913 VAYARIPARDLLFSE

-943 FLKPPVKRGP
+943 FLKPPVKRAP
-953 GWTVQAKLDK
+953 GWTVQAKLDVFLWLGTCAESSRMLDNLPSGFELVSTSFEDRTGAPPEYLLYTEQ
-963 HLFQLRAHMYQARGL
+963 HMFELRAHMYQARGL

-988 PFAWVSFQSNSQST
+988 PFAWVSFLSHSQCT

-1009 TPTWNQLILMNNVC
+1009 TPTWNQVIKMTNMS
-1023 LYGGLYDIV
+1023 LYGGLYDIA

-1037 VVIEVYDDDAV
+1037 IVIEVYDDDAV
-1048 GIEYLGSTMA
+1048 GSEYLGSTVA
-1058 VPVVKLSDEQYSPPQ
+1058 VPVVKLSEEQYSPPQ

-1095 LQISKSGEHTL
+1095 IQISKSGEHSL
-1106 PDLDEPDGGVT
+1106 PVLDEPDGVVI

-1157 KCAGGGVNSS
+1157 KCAGSGVNSS
-1167 VIQSYKKNPNFTILV
+1167 VIQSYKKNPNFTIIV

-1196 PPLTVTVVD
+1196 PPLTLTVVD

-1218 MINNLALFKHIPTPV
+1218 VINNLALFKHNPVPV
-1233 QQPLPEPRNIAVAQ
+1233 QQPPPEPKNIAVAQ
-1247 LSLQQSVVP
+1247 LSLQQSVIP
-1256 PPNEEIA
+1256 PPDEEIA
-1263 IEIEQEEI
+1263 IEIEHEEI
-1271 IAPAPKTEP
+1271 IAPKSQEP
-1280 DVSKKSKTRSTKR
+1280 EFQDTKVSKKSKRRSTKR
-1293 KKRTTADES
+1293 KKRTTVDES

-1314 ASMEKIQLA
+1314 ASMEKIKQA
-1323 KQKENNPFPLLF
+1323 KQKEDNPFPLLF

-1350 SLASN
+1350 NLASGMR
-1355 VKDKK
+1355 DKK
-1360 KEVNFKSVIEQPR
+1360 KEVNYKSVIEQPR

-1396 TFELYRGKANEEEG
+1396 TFELFRGKANEEDG
-1410 SADDR
+1410 SAYER

-1435 EEEGYL
+1435 AEEGYV

-1450 GIPPNTPVEV
+1450 GIPPNTAVNV

-1523 LLTVLIYDYDMVGGD
+1523 LLTILIYDYDLVGGD

-1559 CGLPAEYAIEGYNAW
+1559 CSLPTEYAIEGYNAW
-1574 RDSIQPTELLIKLCK
+1574 RDCMKPVDLLIKLCK
-1589 ENRLDNPHFS
+1589 ENRLDNPQFS

-1606 NKVFTG
+1606 NKVFMG
-1612 KTVFADEDQMV
+1612 KTVFPDEDQMV

-1656 LYLRDKPGIDQGH
+1656 LYLKDKPGIDQGH
-1669 LQMWVDIFPM
+1669 LQMWVDIFPL
-1679 DMPYPGPPVDISPR
+1679 DMPHPGPPVDISPR

-1718 TGQKSSDIYVKGQ
+1718 TGQQSSDIYVKGWLKGLEDDGQ

-1752 PFNYLPAEKVVVVQK
+1752 PFSYLPAEKVVVVQK
-1767 RDSIFS
+1767 RESIYS
-1773 LDKTEQKIPALDLHG
+1773 LDKTEQKMPAVLVMQVWDFERLSSDDFLGSVELDLHG

-1804 TEITDNISIF
+1804 TELTENISIF

-1821 WWPFVKA
+1821 WWPFIKA

-1890 KKYIIGG
+1890 KKYIIAG
-1897 LVLLIVALFLVLVFY
+1897 LVLLILTLFLVLLFY

-1917 ISITFVNK
+1917 LSTKIVNG